1 MAITMQNLRLT
12 DDEETSE
19 PVTDPEEPNDLVVL
33 ELVESAI
40 DVPLALP
47 VDGSTEKEDR
57 TNKKRSQPP
66 ITDFFSKKYINKKWI
81 HVKKRR

>member
-19 PVTDPEEPNDLVVL
+19 PITDPEEPNDLVVL

-47 VDGSTEKEDR
+47 VAGSTLSIRQKKKTELIRKED
-57 TNKKRSQPP
+57 NPQ
-66 ITDFFSKKYINKKWI
+66 
-81 HVKKRR
+81 